1 VNWDPETLYG
11 ELLRSLDRT
20 NPAHLAL
27 MYEATWLF
35 RGAGGGYC
43 VFDGGLPELT
53 THAAVAAPYAHVTAP
68 LRRVVDRVG
77 LVVCESICRDVPVPD
92 WVRHGLPGLPAIMT
106 ASDDMAEAVERSCA
120 AAVTAATMRERV
132 GETFGGSIVDVTP
145 GAGLV
150 QISDPPILAAV
161 EGECVAG
168 DEVTVELV
176 EADVA
181 RRNVRFQVVGG

>member
-1 VNWDPETLYG
+1 M
-11 ELLRSLDRT
+11 R
-20 NPAHLAL
+20 
-27 MYEATWLF
+27 
-35 RGAGGGYC
+35 
-43 VFDGGLPELT
+43 
-53 THAAVAAPYAHVTAP
+53 
-68 LRRVVDRVG
+68 
-77 LVVCESICRDVPVPD
+77 
-92 WVRHGLPGLPAIMT
+92 
-106 ASDDMAEAVERSCA
+106 ASDDRAEAVERACA